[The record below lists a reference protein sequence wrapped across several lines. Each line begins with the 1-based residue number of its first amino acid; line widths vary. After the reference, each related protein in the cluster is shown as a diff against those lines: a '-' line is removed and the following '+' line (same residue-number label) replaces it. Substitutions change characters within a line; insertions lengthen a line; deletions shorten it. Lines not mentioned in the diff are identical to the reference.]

1 MDTCS
6 KKIVGLTRCKVL
18 PCNVQ
23 ENSVK
28 MSVSCTTGGFVGAPT
43 GVQCEDDADRLGDHL
58 NDARV
63 LRRFLIILF
72 IKKGKIYGKMSLEL
86 ELKGMLTPEE
96 GS

>member
-1 MDTCS
+1 M
-6 KKIVGLTRCKVL
+6 
-18 PCNVQ
+18 Q

-28 MSVSCTTGGFVGAPT
+28 MSVSYTTGGFVGAPT

-58 NDARV
+58 NDARSSGG
-63 LRRFLIILF
+63 FSTILF

-86 ELKGMLTPEE
+86 ELKGMLTREE